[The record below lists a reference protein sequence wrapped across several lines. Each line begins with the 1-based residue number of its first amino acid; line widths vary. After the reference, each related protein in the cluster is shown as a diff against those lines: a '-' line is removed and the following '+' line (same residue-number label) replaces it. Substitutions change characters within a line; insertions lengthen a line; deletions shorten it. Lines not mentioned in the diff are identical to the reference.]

1 MPTYERYGDDH
12 EVVERVVTVA
22 DSPNDKRLSA
32 SKAWK
37 LVGEGPEQTAAGP
50 AAEAQPARATAKAKP
65 PAKEG

>member
-22 DSPNDKRLSA
+22 DSPNDQRLSA

-37 LVGEGPEQTAAGP
+37 LVEDAP
-50 AAEAQPARATAKAKP
+50 AAAAPAEEAAPARATAKAKP

>member
-37 LVGEGPEQTAAGP
+37 RVDEGGEQAAAAP
-50 AAEAQPARATAKAKP
+50 AAEAQPARARASKP
-65 PAKEG
+65 PAKEA

>member
-12 EVVERVVTVA
+12 EVVETVVTVA

-32 SKAWK
+32 SKVWK
-37 LVGEGPEQTAAGP
+37 LVVEETPPAGTAP
-50 AAEAQPARATAKAKP
+50 AAEAQPARARASKP

>member
-12 EVVERVVTVA
+12 EVVETVITV
-22 DSPNDKRLSA
+22 DGSPRDRQVAN

-37 LVGEGPEQTAAGP
+37 LVDGEQEPAP
-50 AAEAQPARATAKAKP
+50 AAAPKTRAAAPAKP